1 MKDDDDCSTEFVRE
15 AANEL
20 EKRFDSASRRADD
33 DDRRGPG
40 LSSTVHDVRC
50 PIRNVPLGRNPA
62 AMRYNPA
69 MGTDA
74 AVVQRLLDAFA
85 RRDADAIAGM
95 VADDFLFEPLSTEA
109 ADRDPYRGGEGM
121 RSYLRDVTETWRQ
134 FDVKVGVVEEVHEHV
149 LVTGRVYA
157 RARRSS
163 LVADDPVAFAWKV
176 VDGRA
181 RWGKVFLSEAAARQ
195 AIRAA

>member
-1 MKDDDDCSTEFVRE
+1 
-15 AANEL
+15 
-20 EKRFDSASRRADD
+20 
-33 DDRRGPG
+33 
-40 LSSTVHDVRC
+40 
-50 PIRNVPLGRNPA
+50 
-62 AMRYNPA
+62 MRYNPA

-134 FDVKVGVVEEVHEHV
+134 FDV
-149 LVTGRVYA
+149 
-157 RARRSS
+157 

-176 VDGRA
+176 VNGRA

-195 AIRAA
+195 AIRAT